1 MSRSALLA
9 AATAV
14 ATATALGFTGAPTA
28 SGVPVADSPPTPA
41 TATARAL
48 SAVGQHPGLL
58 KTTTEDEFQ
67 VRDVI
72 VDADGSSHVRLDRTT
87 GGLKVLGGDVVIHQ
101 SGDGGLKGASL
112 TLTRA
117 AAVGRA
123 PRLTTAQATTKAVAT
138 GYRLEGKP
146 TLVIEARRGA
156 PRLAY
161 AVNTHGTQPDGTPSD
176 LTTTVDAVTG
186 ARLVTEQHIH
196 TATGDGRSLYS
207 GTVPV
212 DTTPATGGYTL
223 TDPVRGGGWTT
234 DAGNKTDS
242 IWCQILNLGCPA
254 GTRFTDADNH
264 WGTGTTGDRATAAV
278 DAHYG
283 AAATWDYFKVQH
295 GRNGIFNDGKGVQSR
310 VHYGTNYVNAFWD
323 GRKMTYGDGDG
334 VTAGPLVSLDVA
346 GHEMSHGVTTATA
359 NLTYSGESGG
369 LNEATSDI
377 FGSLVEFSSTNAA
390 DPGDYYIGE
399 EIIKDRPALRYMDKP
414 SKDGSSKDCWYS
426 GIGSIDVHYSSGVAN
441 HFAYLLAEGSGP
453 RVIGGLNHDSPT
465 CNGSTVGGIG
475 RDKVGKIWYRALTVY
490 MTTSTNYAQA
500 RTATLAAATDLYGAT
515 SPERAAVA
523 AAWSAVNVN

>member
-1 MSRSALLA
+1 MKRSALLA

-14 ATATALGFTGAPTA
+14 ATATALAFTGASSA
-28 SGVPVADSPPTPA
+28 SGVPAADPPPTPA
-41 TATARAL
+41 TAKARAL
-48 SAVGQHPGLL
+48 SAVAEHPALL
-58 KTTTEDEFQ
+58 RTTTADKFQ
-67 VRDVI
+67 VRDVV
-72 VDADGSSHVRLDRTT
+72 VDADGSSHVRLDRST

-101 SGDGGLKGASL
+101 AKDGRLKGASL
-112 TLTRA
+112 TLSRSA
-117 AAVGRA
+117 AIS
-123 PRLTTAQATTKAVAT
+123 PTPKLTPAQATAKAVAK
-138 GYRLEGKP
+138 GYELEGRP
-146 TLVIEARRGA
+146 RLVIEARKGA

-161 AVNTHGTQPDGTPSD
+161 AVSSHGTQPDGTPSE
-176 LTTTVDAVTG
+176 LTTTIDAVTG
-186 ARLVTEQHIH
+186 AKLLTEQHIH
-196 TATGDGRSLYS
+196 TATGDGQSLYS
-207 GTVPV
+207 GTVPI
-212 DTTPATGGYTL
+212 DTTPVTGGFTL
-223 TDPVRGGGWTT
+223 TDPVRGGGYTT

-242 IWCQILNLGCPA
+242 IWCQIFNIGCPVA
-254 GTRFTDADNH
+254 TRFTDADNH
-264 WGTGTTGDRATAAV
+264 WGNGTNSNRATAAV

-283 AAATWDYFKVQH
+283 AATTWDYFKVQH
-295 GRNGIFNDGKGVQSR
+295 GRNGIFNDGKGVESR
-310 VHYGTNYVNAFWD
+310 VHYGNNYVNAFWD
-323 GRKMTYGDGDG
+323 GRRMTYGDGDG
-334 VTAGPLVSLDVA
+334 VTAGPLVSIDVA

-377 FGSLVEFSSTNAA
+377 FGTLVEFAPNNAS

-399 EIIKDRPALRYMDKP
+399 EIIRNRPALRYMDKP

-453 RVIGGLNHDSPT
+453 KVIGGLNHDSPT

-500 RTATLAAATDLYGAT
+500 RTATLNAATDLYGAA
-515 SPERAAVA
+515 SAERAAVA
-523 AAWSAVNVN
+523 AAWSAVSVN